1 MKVKNQKGLGLYI
14 RICSCSTIKMKL
26 QEFILYKN
34 ILGKKSTFAT
44 KTWEYTLHSVCVIE
58 RKVTLNYFSM
68 YQ

>member
-44 KTWEYTLHSVCVIE
+44 KT
-58 RKVTLNYFSM
+58 
-68 YQ
+68 